1 MKARGQKG
9 MTLIE
14 VMLALFLFGVLAAFV
29 IQVMDS
35 VLNLWS
41 AGERRG
47 RGDLV
52 YAATVER
59 FRGDLRAMH
68 TGPRGWM
75 VIDSWEIPGAEE
87 GQPSTYMPRLRFLAD
102 GGSLPEIDSS
112 GQAAVEIMWSLVP
125 EAPGSL
131 IYRLIRF
138 AQVENPSAPLQDP
151 RVARD
156 MLRSG
161 TGLVVMDGVL
171 WTEFAVLDSNARKTE
186 YRVDSYQ
193 PFNFP
198 STVELLVD
206 HVAGTPRKHPPLLD
220 REITNEPTGMKLRGN
235 PPLKMP
241 EMVLIGKEWISIGGQ
256 FPNISFNGR
265 GKRGSLPVEHKA
277 RSEVFF
283 PKRYQ
288 SHSPIAAGGRR
299 LP

>member
-1 MKARGQKG
+1 MKARGQSG

-75 VIDSWEIPGAEE
+75 VVDSWEIPGAED
-87 GQPSTYMPRLRFLAD
+87 GQPSTYMPRLRFLAS
-102 GGSLPEIDSS
+102 GASLPEIDSS

-131 IYRLIRF
+131 IYRLVRF

-171 WTEFAVLDSNARKTE
+171 WTEFAVQDGNLRKTE

-193 PFNFP
+193 PFDFP
-198 STVELLVD
+198 SVVELLVD
-206 HVAGTPRKHPPLLD
+206 HVAGSPRKHPPLLD
-220 REITNEPTGMKLRGN
+220 GEIPNEPTSMKLRGN
-235 PPLKMP
+235 APLKMP
-241 EMVLIGKEWISIGGQ
+241 EMVLIGKEWISVGGR
-256 FPNISFNGR
+256 FPDISFNGR
-265 GKRGSLPVEHKA
+265 GKRGSLPAAHKA

-288 SHSPIAAGGRR
+288 SFSPIPAGGRR